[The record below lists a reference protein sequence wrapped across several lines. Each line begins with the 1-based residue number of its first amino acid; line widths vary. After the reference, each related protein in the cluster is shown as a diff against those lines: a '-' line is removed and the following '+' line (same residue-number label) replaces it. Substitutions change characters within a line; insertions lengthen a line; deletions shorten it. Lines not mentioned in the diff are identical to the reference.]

1 MESYNH
7 GRFEWNDELSEEN
20 NGLQIILFPDEP
32 EPIQVEQSFIGLP
45 IQQQSFGKHICNFCQ
60 RKFSCGQALGGHKR
74 IHSTKFQSEKFKF
87 KVDNSPSSSE
97 KSDTI
102 EPDIVNRDI
111 GKFQCCLCFK
121 EFKSRKS
128 LSGHMKYHPNRNWR
142 GIQPPQPEL
151 ALTSPILMLPEH
163 DKDGL
168 PRWTK
173 TAKRGR
179 GNLVDSSRD
188 LDPVIV
194 AADVLISLA
203 QDKNEYRAFEHVDK
217 RKRMMEEPQLK
228 KKRNL
233 RMADQES
240 VDAEY
245 EWRDFEQGK
254 KDKIMRE
261 LQEVE
266 HDIATIDNML
276 AGKKMEKKNWESKV
290 RAFESQ
296 IQKKILKKLEV
307 YKCSTC
313 ARTFT
318 TFQALGGH
326 RSSHTKHKKPQAIE
340 PSYATKGKEYAT
352 PTGQVAESS
361 EDSQTFGAIESLSL
375 REEANQTQTSR
386 KVLDFDLNEPF
397 FMED

>member
-7 GRFEWNDELSEEN
+7 DRFEWNDELSEEN

-74 IHSTKFQSEKFKF
+74 IHSTKFQSEKFKY
-87 KVDNSPSSSE
+87 KVDHSPSSSE

-276 AGKKMEKKNWESKV
+276 AGKKMEKRNWESKV

-296 IQKKILKKLEV
+296 IQKLEV

>member
-7 GRFEWNDELSEEN
+7 DRFEWNDELSEEN

-45 IQQQSFGKHICNFCQ
+45 IQQQSFGKHICNFCH

-74 IHSTKFQSEKFKF
+74 IHSTKFQSEKFKY
-87 KVDNSPSSSE
+87 KVDHSPSSSE

-121 EFKSRKS
+121 EFKSSKS

-276 AGKKMEKKNWESKV
+276 AGKEMEKRNWESKV

>member
-7 GRFEWNDELSEEN
+7 DRFEWNDELSEEN

-45 IQQQSFGKHICNFCQ
+45 IQQQSFGKHICNFCH

-74 IHSTKFQSEKFKF
+74 IHSTKFQSEKFKY
-87 KVDNSPSSSE
+87 KVDHSPSSSE

-276 AGKKMEKKNWESKV
+276 AGKKMEKRNWESKV

>member
-7 GRFEWNDELSEEN
+7 DRFEWNDELSEEN

-45 IQQQSFGKHICNFCQ
+45 IQQQSFGKHICNFCH

-74 IHSTKFQSEKFKF
+74 IHSTKFQSEKFKY
-87 KVDNSPSSSE
+87 KVDHSPSSSE

-276 AGKKMEKKNWESKV
+276 AGKKMEKRNWESKV

-340 PSYATKGKEYAT
+340 PSYATKGKEFAT

>member
-1 MESYNH
+1 MENYNH
-7 GRFEWNDELSEEN
+7 DRFEWNDELSEEN
-20 NGLQIILFPDEP
+20 NGLQIILVPDEP
-32 EPIQVEQSFIGLP
+32 EPIQVEQSFIGLS
-45 IQQQSFGKHICNFCQ
+45 IQQQSFGKHTCNFCQ
-60 RKFSCGQALGGHKR
+60 RNFSCGQALGGHKR
-74 IHSTKFQSEKFKF
+74 IHSTKFQY
-87 KVDNSPSSSE
+87 KVDHAPSSSE
-97 KSDTI
+97 KGETI
-102 EPDIVNRDI
+102 ETDIVNKDI
-111 GKFQCCLCFK
+111 CNFQCCLCFK

-142 GIQPPQPEL
+142 GIRPPQPEL
-151 ALTSPILMLPEH
+151 ALTSPIIMLPEQ

-179 GNLVDSSRD
+179 GNLVDSGRD

-194 AADVLISLA
+194 AADGLISLA
-203 QDKNEYRAFEHVDK
+203 RDKDEDQDEYRAFEHVAK
-217 RKRMMEEPQLK
+217 RKQMMEEPQLK

-233 RMADQES
+233 RIADQES
-240 VDAEY
+240 VDVEY
-245 EWRDFEQGK
+245 ECRDFEQGK
-254 KDKIMRE
+254 KDKIIRE

-276 AGKKMEKKNWESKV
+276 AGKKMEKWNWESKV

-296 IQKKILKKLEV
+296 IQKKILKKLKV

-313 ARTFT
+313 ARTFS

-326 RSSHTKHKKPQAIE
+326 RSSHTKSKIPQAIE

-352 PTGQVAESS
+352 PTGLVAGSS

-386 KVLDFDLNEPF
+386 KVLDFDLNVPF
-397 FMED
+397 FMEN